1 MQHKRIE
8 KRRQYRLIQM
18 GSKRAKLTISV
29 IQCLSSEIIDLMHS
43 TQSMNTVKEELVKLN
58 GKFELLDELHEQGQ
72 KLMELSG

>member
-1 MQHKRIE
+1 
-8 KRRQYRLIQM
+8 M

-29 IQCLSSEIIDLMHS
+29 IRCLSSEIIDLMHS